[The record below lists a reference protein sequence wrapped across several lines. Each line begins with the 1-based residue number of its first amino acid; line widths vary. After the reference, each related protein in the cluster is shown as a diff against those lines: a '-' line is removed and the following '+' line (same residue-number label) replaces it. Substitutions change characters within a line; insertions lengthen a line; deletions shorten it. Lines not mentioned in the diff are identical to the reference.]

1 MTQQNRIILK
11 HVILEAYHTLC
22 IEMHIESFFM
32 RDAPPVE
39 IGANRFNVADVFFVS
54 LHLINLNSV
63 GFEKLLH
70 DVAYL

>member
-1 MTQQNRIILK
+1 
-11 HVILEAYHTLC
+11 
-22 IEMHIESFFM
+22 MHIESFFM